1 MTASRTVGLLGGGV
15 IGGGW
20 AARFALNGID
30 VRLYDPDPEAER
42 KVGEVLANARRAYTR
57 LTYAPLP
64 PEGAVT
70 LRLVTRGGRRRR
82 RSRAGERARA
92 RADEARAARARV
104 RRRAG
109 RRDHRVVDLRAAADA
124 APGGHAAAGALL
136 RRPSVQPGLPAAA
149 RRDLR
154 RRPHRPGDVAAGRRR
169 VRRRRHVPARPRRR
183 RSTGSSPTACSR
195 RSGARRSGSSTTA
208 SPPSARSTTR
218 SASAPA
224 CAGPAWARS

>member
-1 MTASRTVGLLGGGV
+1 MTAARTVGLLGGGV

-42 KVGEVLANARRAYTR
+42 KVGEVLANARSAYTS
-57 LTYAPLP
+57 LTHAPLP
-64 PEGAVT
+64 
-70 LRLVTRGGRRRR
+70 LRGRHHPRLLARGGRRRR
-82 RSRAGERARA
+82 RSGAGERARA

-136 RRPSVQPGLPAAA
+136 RRAPVQPGVPAAA

-154 RRPHRPGDVAAGRRR
+154 RRPHRPGDPAAGRRR
-169 VRRRRHVPARPRRR
+169 VRRRRHVPARPRPGDRRVRGGPPARGALARGALARQRRHRDRQRDRR
-183 RSTGSSPTACSR
+183 RDPL
-195 RSGARRSGSSTTA
+195 
-208 SPPSARSTTR
+208 
-218 SASAPA
+218 SAPVS
-224 CAGPAWARS
+224 AGRAWARS